1 MFQQSIAQFTRNA
14 QKATSIADDDKLP
27 DRQRGMWSFL
37 TWSFFLAQAVAAHE
51 AFAKGHAG
59 GDAGSDADGPGSSNG
74 DDAAQKGLASTSM
87 LGVSGFDVDPAAAAQ
102 FAAAIAAGL
111 VTPQMLAGFQ
121 ADPALFQA
129 FIDQLT
135 GNASAAIGDLTAAA
149 GSAEDLAAAGEGDG
163 GSHGG
168 PIPGIDLPGIDLP
181 GGITLPIDI
190 AIDLGLELGSDLG
203 LGLHIGGLD
212 DISLNLNVAPILGLN
227 FGLDGDGLSLS
238 ALGIDFLGG
247 NGGGTLG
254 SLLGGE
260 HGVLGGLPLG
270 GAVEALS
277 GVTGLASDAL
287 GGPLGHL
294 ASSTSHLLSG
304 GQDLASNIAS
314 GLTPVTAPV
323 TSLLG
328 DVLDYGSH
336 SGLLASGGT
345 ILQSAGSIL
354 PLHDLFANGEH
365 TDYGME
371 LQSSQPLDP
380 AHGGSLV
387 ASLSANV
394 DTLDVGALA
403 DDALKS
409 LLHGI
414 SSDYHG

>member
-1 MFQQSIAQFTRNA
+1 MIQQSIAQFTRNA
-14 QKATSIADDDKLP
+14 QKATSIAGDDKLP

-59 GDAGSDADGPGSSNG
+59 GDAGADADGSGSGNG
-74 DDAAQKGLASTSM
+74 DDAAQKGLASASM

-129 FIDQLT
+129 FVDQLT
-135 GNASAAIGDLTAAA
+135 GNASAAAADITAAT
-149 GSAEDLAAAGEGDG
+149 GSAEDLAAAANGEGGG
-163 GSHGG
+163 GSHEG
-168 PIPGIDLPGIDLP
+168 PIPGIDLPGINLP

-203 LGLHIGGLD
+203 LGLHVGGLD

-247 NGGGTLG
+247 NGGGALG

-260 HGVLGGLPLG
+260 QSLLG
-270 GAVEALS
+270 GAVDALS
-277 GVTGLASDAL
+277 GATGLVF
-287 GGPLGHL
+287 GGPLGHS
-294 ASSTSHLLSG
+294 ASG
-304 GQDLASNIAS
+304 GTDLVSNVTS
-314 GLTPVTAPV
+314 GLAPLTAPV

-345 ILQSAGSIL
+345 ILQSAGSFL
-354 PLHDLFANGEH
+354 PLNDLFANGQH

-394 DTLDVGALA
+394 ETLDVGVLA

-409 LLHGI
+409 ILHGI
-414 SSDYHG
+414 SGDYHG

>member
-1 MFQQSIAQFTRNA
+1 MIQQSIAQFTRNA

-59 GDAGSDADGPGSSNG
+59 GDAGADADGSGSSNG
-74 DDAAQKGLASTSM
+74 DDAAQKGLPSTSM
-87 LGVSGFDVDPAAAAQ
+87 LGASGFDGDPAAAAQ

-129 FIDQLT
+129 FVDQLT
-135 GNASAAIGDLTAAA
+135 GNASAAAGDITAAA
-149 GSAEDLAAAGEGDG
+149 GSAEELAAAATGEGDG
-163 GSHGG
+163 GSQGG
-168 PIPGIDLPGIDLP
+168 PIPGIDLP

-203 LGLHIGGLD
+203 LGLHVGGLD

-238 ALGIDFLGG
+238 ALGIDFLSA

-260 HGVLGGLPLG
+260 NGVLGGLPLG
-270 GAVEALS
+270 GAVEAIS
-277 GVTGLASDAL
+277 GVTGLAYNVL

-294 ASSTSHLLSG
+294 ASSPSHLLSG
-304 GQDLASNIAS
+304 GQDLASNVAG
-314 GLTPVTAPV
+314 GLAPVTAPV

-365 TDYGME
+365 TDYGVE

-394 DTLDVGALA
+394 DTLDVAALA